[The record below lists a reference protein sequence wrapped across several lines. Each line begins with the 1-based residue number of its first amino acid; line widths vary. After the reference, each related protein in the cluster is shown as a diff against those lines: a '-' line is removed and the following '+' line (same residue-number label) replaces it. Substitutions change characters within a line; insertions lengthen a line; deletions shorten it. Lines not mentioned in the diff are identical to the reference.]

1 MVAGSGR
8 KGCRGVAVF
17 GLARRRLSPRPAP
30 PPAGPAPAAREA
42 VARRVKMAAVGGAVR
57 GLLLRMR
64 LGGVLWWGCMRWE
77 GGYQHYAN

>member
-42 VARRVKMAAVGGAVR
+42 VARCVKMAAAGGAVR